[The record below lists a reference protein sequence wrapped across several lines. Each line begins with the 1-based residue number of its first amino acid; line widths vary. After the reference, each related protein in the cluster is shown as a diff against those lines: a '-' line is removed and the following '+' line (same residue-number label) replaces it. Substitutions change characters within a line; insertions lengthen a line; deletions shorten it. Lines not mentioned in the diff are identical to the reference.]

1 MVDRLERE
9 LEGQAQVVRLS
20 VLDPVGS
27 EIARQHNVASLPTFL
42 IFDGDG
48 NLIERQ
54 IGIPD
59 RARIKA
65 LIANPTSEPRQ
76 VPS

>member
-1 MVDRLERE
+1 MVDRLEHE
-9 LEGQAQVVRLS
+9 LEGQARVVRLN

-27 EIARQHNVASLPTFL
+27 EIARRHNVASLPTFL
-42 IFDGDG
+42 IFDGGG

-59 RARIKA
+59 RPRIKA
-65 LIANPTSEPRQ
+65 LIANPTSKLRQ
-76 VPS
+76 TPS